1 MPENMQHQPST
12 DAPAPLLLPE
22 QAKLAQVWAG
32 MIGIDVNDIRP
43 TDNFFDLGGD
53 SLLAIAAIDEAGR
66 VLGFRVEAKRYVFET
81 LAQLAVNQSPA
92 AAATASAP
100 EKRGLFGRVKASIKR
115 SA

>member
-1 MPENMQHQPST
+1 
-12 DAPAPLLLPE
+12 
-22 QAKLAQVWAG
+22 

-81 LAQLAVNQSPA
+81 LAQLAVNQAPATA
-92 AAATASAP
+92 AAAPESIP
-100 EKRGLFGRVKASIKR
+100 EKRGLFGRMKASMKR
-115 SA
+115 TA

>member
-1 MPENMQHQPST
+1 VSSVGPAPS
-12 DAPAPLLLPE
+12 DAPIPLLLPE

-81 LAQLAVNQSPA
+81 LAQLAVNQAPATA
-92 AAATASAP
+92 AAAPESIP
-100 EKRGLFGRVKASIKR
+100 EKRGLFGRMKASMKR
-115 SA
+115 TA